1 MANFALSI
9 LEVQTRLMTKVIVI
23 ILSLFFVFGTLKVSA
38 DNKEQLVDLKG
49 NPDKFELN
57 QNYPNPFNPST
68 QLSYD
73 LKTDGNVKLTVFNL
87 VGQSVRV
94 LVDGYQT
101 AGYYEVTFDANDLP
115 AGIYLYKLQVG
126 DYSSV
131 KRMTLVK

>member
-1 MANFALSI
+1 
-9 LEVQTRLMTKVIVI
+9 MTKVYII

>member
-1 MANFALSI
+1 MY
-9 LEVQTRLMTKVIVI
+9 KVYVI
-23 ILSLFFVFGTLKVSA
+23 IFSLFFLFGTLNISA
-38 DNKEQLVDLKG
+38 GNKEQLVDLKG
-49 NPDKFELN
+49 NPDKFVLN

-68 QLSYD
+68 ILSYN
-73 LKTDGNVKLTVFNL
+73 LKTDASVKLTVFNL

-101 AGYYEVTFDANDLP
+101 AGYYEASFDATDLP

>member
-1 MANFALSI
+1 
-9 LEVQTRLMTKVIVI
+9 MTKVII
-23 ILSLFFVFGTLKVSA
+23 ILFSLFFVFGTLKVSA
-38 DNKEQLVDLKG
+38 DNKEQLMDFKG

-73 LKTDGNVKLTVFNL
+73 LKTDANVKLTVFNL

-101 AGYYEVTFDANDLP
+101 AGYYEVTFDAEDLP

-126 DYSSV
+126 EYSSV

>member
-1 MANFALSI
+1 MY
-9 LEVQTRLMTKVIVI
+9 KVFTI
-23 ILSLFFVFGTLKVSA
+23 ITLSLFFLFGTFKLSA
-38 DNKEQLVDLKG
+38 DNKEQLFTDFKG

-68 QLSYD
+68 ILSYN
-73 LKTDGNVKLTVFNL
+73 LKTDATVKLTVFNV

-94 LVDGYQT
+94 LVDQYQA
-101 AGYYEVTFDANDLP
+101 AGYYEISFDASDLP

>member
-1 MANFALSI
+1 MSKIYVA
-9 LEVQTRLMTKVIVI
+9 
-23 ILSLFFVFGTLKVSA
+23 ILSLFFVFGTLTVSA
-38 DNKEQLVDLKG
+38 DNKEQLVDIKG

-68 QLSYD
+68 QLSYN
-73 LKTDGNVKLTVFNL
+73 LKTDANVKLTVFNL

-94 LVDGYQT
+94 LVDGFQT

-126 DYSSV
+126 EYSSV

>member
-1 MANFALSI
+1 
-9 LEVQTRLMTKVIVI
+9 MTKVFI
-23 ILSLFFVFGTLKVSA
+23 ILFSLFFVFGTLKVSA

>member
-1 MANFALSI
+1 MKKVYVAI
-9 LEVQTRLMTKVIVI
+9 LF
-23 ILSLFFVFGTLKVSA
+23 SLFFVFGTLTVSA
-38 DNKEQLVDLKG
+38 DNKEQLMDFKG

-68 QLSYD
+68 LLSYN
-73 LKTDGNVKLTVFNL
+73 LKTDANVKLTVFNL
-87 VGQSVRV
+87 VGQSVRI

-101 AGYYEVTFDANDLP
+101 AGEYEVLFDANELP
-115 AGIYLYKLQVG
+115 AGVYLYKLQVG

>member
-1 MANFALSI
+1 
-9 LEVQTRLMTKVIVI
+9 MTKVYI
-23 ILSLFFVFGTLKVSA
+23 ILFSLFFVFGTLKVSA
-38 DNKEQLVDLKG
+38 DNKEQLLDFKG

-131 KRMTLVK
+131 KSMTLVK

>member
-1 MANFALSI
+1 MYKTAVA
-9 LEVQTRLMTKVIVI
+9 
-23 ILSLFFVFGTLKVSA
+23 ILSLFFLFGTLNLSA
-38 DNKEQLVDLKG
+38 GNKEQLLDVKG

-68 QLSYD
+68 VLSYN
-73 LKTDGNVKLTVFNL
+73 LKTDDNVKLTVFNL

-101 AGYYEVTFDANDLP
+101 TGYYEVVFDATDLP